1 MRGFGALESRVM
13 ELMWARQHAAT
24 VRDVLDALTVA
35 DPDRQFAYTTVMT
48 VMDNLHRKGWL
59 VRERDGRAFRY
70 QSTAPRED
78 YIAELMHDALSGSDD
93 HATVMLS
100 FTERL
105 TDEESQAL
113 RAALRTVTRRKE

>member
-1 MRGFGALESRVM
+1 M
-13 ELMWARQHAAT
+13 EWLWTQQHAAR

-35 DPDRQFAYTTVMT
+35 DPERQFAYTTVMT

-70 QSTAPRED
+70 EPTAPRED
-78 YIAELMHDALSGSDD
+78 YIAELMRDALSGSDD
-93 HATVMLS
+93 HATVMLR

-105 TDEESQAL
+105 TDQESQAL
-113 RAALRTVTRRKE
+113 RAALRAATRRKP

>member
-1 MRGFGALESRVM
+1 M
-13 ELMWARQHAAT
+13 ELMWGRQDAAT

-35 DPDRQFAYTTVMT
+35 DPDRRFAYTTVMT
-48 VMDNLHRKGWL
+48 VLDNLHRKGWL

-70 QSTAPRED
+70 QSTAPRGD
-78 YIAELMHDALSGSDD
+78 YIAELMRDALSGSDD
-93 HATVMLS
+93 HATVMLR

-113 RAALRTVTRRKE
+113 RAALRAATKRKP